1 MTDLVLVLVYAAIFA
16 GGLLAIRGGIE
27 IAPVDRSR
35 REVARRAMPVLA
47 WAASLAFALLA
58 AQTLLSGQPVVAAVA
73 MVVVVA
79 GFALIS
85 APALRDVTA
94 GVFLKAGQVCRA
106 GDHVRAG
113 DLEGRVARM
122 GLRVMVLETREG
134 EEAIIP
140 YGRLARERLIRAPS
154 LDAVSP
160 HVFRLPLPPGGVGEL
175 KARVRRRALLSH
187 WAAVS
192 RDPEFLVLGDH
203 IEVTVY
209 AIDPDRGPD
218 IEGEIRGALRL
229 ADGVGDGPAPISRER
244 MGASSA
250 LAARGVSTGTER

>member
-1 MTDLVLVLVYAAIFA
+1 MMILVLIYAAAFVV
-16 GGLLAIRGGIE
+16 GLLAIRFVIE

-35 REVARRAMPVLA
+35 REAARRAMPVLA
-47 WAASLAFALLA
+47 WAAALAFALLSV
-58 AQTLLSGQPVVAAVA
+58 QTLLSEQPIVAAVA

-79 GFALIS
+79 GFALAS

-94 GVFLKAGQVCRA
+94 GVFLKAGQICRE

-113 DLEGRVARM
+113 DLEGRVAHM

-140 YGRLARERLIRAPS
+140 YGRLSRERLIRAPS

-160 HVFRLPLPPGGVGEL
+160 HVFRLRLPDGGGGDF
-175 KARVRRRALLSH
+175 KARIRRRALLCH

-192 RDPEFLVLGDH
+192 RDPEFLAIDGHL
-203 IEVTVY
+203 EVTVY

-218 IEGEIRGALRL
+218 IEAAIR
-229 ADGVGDGPAPISRER
+229 ADLEGPDEHPERAPASEERKSRPPREVL
-244 MGASSA
+244 G
-250 LAARGVSTGTER
+250 